1 MKIYSAPVSVIIP
14 CFRCQYTL
22 RRALLSIEH
31 QTVQPTEIIII
42 NDGNT
47 LDETKKL
54 SKVCMD
60 SALSGKIV
68 TIHFPCQ
75 KGPSAARNEGW
86 NAATQDYIAFLDADD
101 AWHPRKLEIQYQWM
115 TKNSDIAISGHQ
127 IVETFSSIRTPV
139 INEGWHVRK
148 IRPLKNLIAN
158 QFKTSTVMLRRTIGL
173 RFDPEKRHSEDY
185 LLWLETIFNGNKG
198 VFISLPLAFAF
209 KALYGDGGLSG
220 NLWKMEKG
228 EIDTYIKLY
237 QKGFITI
244 LMLNGLIVLSLM
256 KFIKRFLF
264 YKLVL
269 QRSRL
274 R

>member
-1 MKIYSAPVSVIIP
+1 
-14 CFRCQYTL
+14 
-22 RRALLSIEH
+22 
-31 QTVQPTEIIII
+31 
-42 NDGNT
+42 
-47 LDETKKL
+47 
-54 SKVCMD
+54 
-60 SALSGKIV
+60 
-68 TIHFPCQ
+68 
-75 KGPSAARNEGW
+75 
-86 NAATQDYIAFLDADD
+86 
-101 AWHPRKLEIQYQWM
+101 
-115 TKNSDIAISGHQ
+115 
-127 IVETFSSIRTPV
+127 
-139 INEGWHVRK
+139 
-148 IRPLKNLIAN
+148 
-158 QFKTSTVMLRRTIGL
+158 MLRRTIGL